1 MLAAVADTHT
11 AIWYLF
17 GSDALSEIAK
27 QTIEEA
33 AKDGFYVGVSA
44 LSLAEIVYLSEK
56 QRISSET
63 LRRLTD
69 TLANPEAVLTEIP
82 LDSQIVKSLQ
92 DIPRVDIP
100 DLPDRVI
107 AATGLYFDVPVIT
120 RDAKIQAADVKT
132 IW

>member
-69 TLANPEAVLTEIP
+69 TLANPEAVLSEIP
-82 LDSQIVKSLQ
+82 LDSQIVKSMQ

>member
-17 GSDALSEIAK
+17 GSSALSQIAK
-27 QTIEEA
+27 QTIEKA

-56 QRISSET
+56 QRIASET
-63 LRRLTD
+63 LKRLTD

-82 LDSQIVKSLQ
+82 LDSRIVKSMQ

-120 RDAKIQAADVKT
+120 RDAKIQASDVKT

>member
-33 AKDGFYVGVSA
+33 AKDGFNVGVSA

-82 LDSQIVKSLQ
+82 LDSQIVKSMQ
-92 DIPRVDIP
+92 DIPRADIP

>member
-82 LDSQIVKSLQ
+82 LDSQIVKSMQ

>member
-82 LDSQIVKSLQ
+82 LDSQIVKSMQ

-107 AATGLYFDVPVIT
+107 AATGLYFHVPVIT